1 MISPRDNSESLVPEE
16 VARMPIMNIDVPP
29 NDDETVEFLDLPSE
43 EEVEV
48 DGQGRFREAVLHATD
63 WTTETIVSQLRRG
76 NIVLNPS
83 FQRRDAWKVPQ
94 KSRFIESLILG
105 LPIPQIVLAESQE
118 RRGTYIVLDGK
129 QRLLSILQFWGL
141 GEGENN
147 GYALSGLQIRKDLAR
162 KKLSHL
168 ESEPDLEDD
177 LNALLNQ
184 PIRTVV
190 IKNWPNKDFL
200 HLVFLRLNTGS
211 VKLSPQELRQALFPG
226 AFSDWIDGAAAKS
239 DAIKKLL
246 NLREPDYRMRDI
258 EVLSRYLAFRFF
270 LGDYQGRMK
279 SFLDSSFEKFNADW
293 AKWEPRLQAALAEFE
308 LAVETLVQVFDSS
321 IGKKPGSKHFNR
333 AIFDFLVFYAREE
346 QIRASMVAN
355 AGSVQEA
362 FRNLFSDAKF
372 TSATERDTAGVPNTV
387 ERLSKWGRALSGV
400 LNIQLLIPETIENGQ
415 ERRITLQSS

>member
-1 MISPRDNSESLVPEE
+1 
-16 VARMPIMNIDVPP
+16 MPIKNIDEPQ
-29 NDDETVEFLDLPSE
+29 NDDETVEFVDLPSE

-48 DGQGRFREAVLHATD
+48 HNQSRFREAVLHATD

-83 FQRRDAWKVPQ
+83 FQRRDAWKIPQ

-105 LPIPQIVLAESQE
+105 LPIPQIVLAESKE

-141 GEGENN
+141 GSGKNN
-147 GYALSGLQIRKDLAR
+147 EYALSGLEIRKDLTR
-162 KKLSHL
+162 KKHSHL
-168 ESEPDLEDD
+168 ESEGDLEDD

-190 IKNWPNKDFL
+190 IKNWPNVDFL

-226 AFSDWIDGAAAKS
+226 SFSDWVDESAEKS
-239 DAIKKLL
+239 EAIKKLL

-258 EVLSRYLAFRFF
+258 EVLARYLAFHFF
-270 LGDYQGRMK
+270 LENYRGRMK
-279 SFLDSSFEKFNADW
+279 SFLDSSFEVFNEDW
-293 AKWEPRLQAALAEFE
+293 PEWEPRLETALVEFE
-308 LAVETLVQVFDSS
+308 FAVDSLVKVFGSS
-321 IGKKPGSKHFNR
+321 VGKKPGSKHFNR
-333 AIFDFLVFYAREE
+333 AVFDFLVFYAHDE
-346 QIRASMVAN
+346 QTRSAMIAN
-355 AGSVQEA
+355 AADVEKA
-362 FRNLFSDAKF
+362 FTNLFSDAKF

-387 ERLSKWGRALSGV
+387 ERLSKWGQALSNV
-400 LNIQLLIPETIENGQ
+400 LGTNLPIPITVEDGQ
-415 ERRITLQSS
+415 EQRIAFPGF